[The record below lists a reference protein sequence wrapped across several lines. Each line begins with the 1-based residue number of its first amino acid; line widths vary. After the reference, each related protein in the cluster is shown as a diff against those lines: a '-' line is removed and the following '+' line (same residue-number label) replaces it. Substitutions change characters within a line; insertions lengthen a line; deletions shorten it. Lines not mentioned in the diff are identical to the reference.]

1 MKTLTLKLDE
11 SLCAKVVALAR
22 RRGTTQS
29 SVVRD
34 AIKACLEAHK
44 GVPVGSALDFA
55 KDLVGCVTGPADLS
69 TNKAHL
75 RGFGR

>member
-1 MKTLTLKLDE
+1 MKTLSLKLDDA
-11 SLCAKVVALAR
+11 LYARVLAVAK

-29 SVVRD
+29 DVVRD
-34 AIKACLEAHK
+34 AILARLEPRL
-44 GVPVGSALDFA
+44 GTVVGSALDLA
-55 KDLVGCVTGPADLS
+55 KDLAGCVTGPADLS

>member
-1 MKTLTLKLDE
+1 VKTLSLKLEDA
-11 SLCAKVVALAR
+11 LYARVLAAAK

-29 SVVRD
+29 DVVRD
-34 AIKACLEAHK
+34 ALLARLEPTRG
-44 GVPVGSALDFA
+44 GVTGSALDLA
-55 KDLVGCVTGPADLS
+55 KDLAGCVTGPPDLS